1 MPCYCILSVAPQ
13 RCKDGWLGW
22 EADPAIL
29 RCYPVRYPDTLP
41 RTDAAARLGENEMG
55 ASDIVCPFYAKGDK
69 YCDVGDEYIS
79 PHDVNLIIRYCSC
92 RYTDCL
98 KYRELCDRFP
108 EEAQELAAHA
118 G

>member
-1 MPCYCILSVAPQ
+1 M
-13 RCKDGWLGW
+13 
-22 EADPAIL
+22 
-29 RCYPVRYPDTLP
+29 
-41 RTDAAARLGENEMG
+41 DAAANFGENEMG

-79 PHDVNLIIRYCSC
+79 PHDVNLIIRFCSC

-108 EEAQELAAHA
+108 GQAPERTAQA